1 MTAGRRTA
9 ILNSA
14 FLILIFHIFVCL
26 SKITAKE
33 AVSYN
38 VQERLD

>member
-14 FLILIFHIFVCL
+14 FLILNFHIFVCL
-26 SKITAKE
+26 SKIIAKE
-33 AVSYN
+33 AIPHH